1 LAAAIRAAP
10 AASILRAIFEDGHD
24 WLYERTLAAGQTEAR
39 RVNASTGYLFD
50 SGAIDREGHFGTNF
64 ESCSYCGGTTCAVC
78 LHKAVACD
86 GCGINICKRCVSE
99 PHANLWLCPACTA
112 MRPPTRSEARE
123 HGRILSTRR
132 MLIGADAQHT
142 VVVERSKNHWTRKT
156 ADGDSQVIANP
167 SVNNFL
173 DERLTVK
180 N

>member
-1 LAAAIRAAP
+1 M
-10 AASILRAIFEDGHD
+10 
-24 WLYERTLAAGQTEAR
+24 
-39 RVNASTGYLFD
+39 NASTGYLFD

-78 LHKAVACD
+78 LDKAVACD
-86 GCGINICKRCVSE
+86 SCGINICKGCVSE

-123 HGRILSTRR
+123 HGRLLSTRR

-142 VVVERSKNHWTRKT
+142 VVVERSKKHWTRKK

-167 SVNNFL
+167 SVNAFL
-173 DERLTVK
+173 DERLTA
-180 N
+180 NN